1 MCWVSRFSDMLQLS
15 LQVQNKE
22 STENFMHSK
31 SKLPGSLNCSSP
43 LAELI
48 GKGSC
53 LAKRNEQRGLKDMH
67 NNTKMCHP
75 ARMVK
80 RSNMSCLDRS
90 SKDLFSCV
98 GRGRRPLTRNLHL
111 FRSAGDVSSQ
121 QVKDEKFTKIDAD
134 LAKATSDW
142 IYNSSRPLSTE
153 DSDQCSV
160 ASCSSNDFALSSNHN
175 YNKAFENTS
184 DNSDAESSYPSSS
197 ATYLEQKLEADIHEL
212 EFQAY
217 KSTVQALYASGPL
230 SWEQESLLTN
240 LRLSLHISDEEHLLQ
255 LRHMLSTQ
263 VL

>member
-1 MCWVSRFSDMLQLS
+1 MLQLP

-75 ARMVK
+75 ARMVN

-111 FRSAGDVSSQ
+111 FRSVGDVSSQ

-197 ATYLEQKLEADIHEL
+197 AAYLEQKLEADIHEL